1 MLKRMFSRT
10 VRRAFTLVELLVV
23 IAIIGILVAL
33 LLPAIQSAREAARR
47 SQCQNNVKQLCLALL
62 NYHDTKKQF
71 PPSVR
76 LAAAQAG
83 LPEMATIH
91 QQNWVV
97 SVLSFFE
104 EQALRDSFNS
114 AVPVS
119 DPLNKTPR
127 GTTLQPML
135 CPSDP
140 FNRQSL
146 FAGRNTN
153 EGKPDGNW
161 ARGNYG
167 ANGALGFLTVNGTN
181 PAGGPDTPYWKDPQT
196 RGVMGMNVAL
206 SIPKIT
212 DGTAHTILI
221 GELRAGVSEQ
231 DPRGTW
237 ALGAAGASSL
247 WAQGTDN
254 AIGPNA
260 CIPGGD
266 GIFGCGQIKG
276 SFGGEEGLMR
286 ECMPCDDVAGQATVR
301 SMHVGGAFCGFVDGS
316 VHFISDFIDKGTQW
330 DLKPSEYH
338 TWQRLCASGDQQV
351 VDSSEF

>member
-1 MLKRMFSRT
+1 MTKGIFARNVS
-10 VRRAFTLVELLVV
+10 RAFTLVELLVV

-33 LLPAIQSAREAARR
+33 LLPAIQAARESARR

-62 NYHDTKKQF
+62 NYHDTNKIF

-76 LAAAQAG
+76 FATKEANI
-83 LPEMATIH
+83 PEMATKH
-91 QQNWVV
+91 QPNWVI

-104 EQALRDSFNS
+104 ETALRDSFDYTL
-114 AVPVS
+114 PIS
-119 DPLNKTPR
+119 DPKNRTAR
-127 GTTLQPML
+127 GTTLPAML

-146 FAGRNTN
+146 FSGRNAA
-153 EGKPDGNW
+153 EGDNW

-167 ANGALGFLTVNGTN
+167 ANGALGFLTVIGTN
-181 PAGGPDTPYWKDPQT
+181 PAGGADTQYWKNPQT

-206 SIPKIT
+206 SIAKVT
-212 DGTAHTILI
+212 DGSAHTILI
-221 GELRAGVSEQ
+221 GELRSGVSEF

-266 GIFGCGQIKG
+266 GIFGCGKIKG
-276 SFGGEEGLMR
+276 SFGGDEGLLK
-286 ECMPCDDVAGQATVR
+286 ECMPCDDVAGQGTVR
-301 SMHVGGAFCGFVDGS
+301 SLHVGGAFLGFVDGS
-316 VHFISDFIDKGTQW
+316 VHFVSDFIDKGTQW
-330 DLKPSEYH
+330 DLDPLQYH

-351 VDSSEF
+351 VDSSEL